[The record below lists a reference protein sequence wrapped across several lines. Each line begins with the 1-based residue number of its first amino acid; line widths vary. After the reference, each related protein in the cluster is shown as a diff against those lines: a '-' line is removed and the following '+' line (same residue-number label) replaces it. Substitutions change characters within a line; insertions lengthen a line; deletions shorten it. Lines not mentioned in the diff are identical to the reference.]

1 MIPNG
6 EVTWSFHIFASPN
19 PQHIWINPK
28 DKEIHQLDRFKI
40 ENPKD
45 DDESYTLTIENVEY
59 TDMGHYSFIIEVDN
73 ENPELH
79 PNMSTIKEIDL
90 YLKVIKVPEVM
101 FMNPRRR
108 LLHRYYIANRIHD
121 LKANINGFKIDRSSL
136 QWTFRYSTLI
146 YTGQAY

>member
-1 MIPNG
+1 
-6 EVTWSFHIFASPN
+6 
-19 PQHIWINPK
+19 
-28 DKEIHQLDRFKI
+28 
-40 ENPKD
+40 
-45 DDESYTLTIENVEY
+45 
-59 TDMGHYSFIIEVDN
+59 MGHYSFIIEVDN

-108 LLHRYYIANRIHD
+108 LLHRYYIANQIHD

-136 QWTFRYSTLI
+136 QWTFRYYSTTLI
-146 YTGQAY
+146 YAGILIKKCLFAILI

>member
-1 MIPNG
+1 
-6 EVTWSFHIFASPN
+6 
-19 PQHIWINPK
+19 
-28 DKEIHQLDRFKI
+28 
-40 ENPKD
+40 
-45 DDESYTLTIENVEY
+45 
-59 TDMGHYSFIIEVDN
+59 MGHYSFIIEVDN

-108 LLHRYYIANRIHD
+108 LLHRYYIANQIHD

-136 QWTFRYSTLI
+136 QWTFRYSYSNIFSSNKIVLKI
-146 YTGQAY
+146 SFSLCFWAPDLLFDRF